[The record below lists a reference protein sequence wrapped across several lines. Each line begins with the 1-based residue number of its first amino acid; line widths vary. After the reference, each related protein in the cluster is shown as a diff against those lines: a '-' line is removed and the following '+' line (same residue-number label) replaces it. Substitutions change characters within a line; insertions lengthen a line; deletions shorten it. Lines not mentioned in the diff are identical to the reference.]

1 MDEPK
6 CKECRPS
13 KIWKD
18 KGSEFYNKSR
28 KSSLLDNNTEIYSTD
43 DESKSVIAET
53 FIRALKNK
61 IYKHMTSILKNVCID
76 DLAHMV
82 SEYKNTYHRTLK
94 VKHVDIKSST
104 YTDFGVKNNEKDPKF
119 KV

>member
-1 MDEPK
+1 
-6 CKECRPS
+6 
-13 KIWKD
+13 
-18 KGSEFYNKSR
+18 
-28 KSSLLDNNTEIYSTD
+28 
-43 DESKSVIAET
+43 
-53 FIRALKNK
+53 
-61 IYKHMTSILKNVCID
+61 MTSILKNVCID

-94 VKHVDIKSST
+94 VKHIDIKSST